1 MTVRVLACLPTYSI
15 HAYFLLQ
22 CIHSTVKLHCMCSTL
37 HHWHLR
43 TTCVPQNPAFKWRER
58 KREREKKKKLKQWA
72 NSTQLGAFVACLLA
86 GMAHTG
92 NRSLDLSLAKKGRDC
107 SRKHFKISMKI
118 QRSVS
123 QCGQA
128 RAGPT
133 ETAAQSLFSH
143 SVLSLRVLSL
153 SVTR

>member
-1 MTVRVLACLPTYSI
+1 M
-15 HAYFLLQ
+15 
-22 CIHSTVKLHCMCSTL
+22 HSLHCQITL
-37 HHWHLR
+37 YAFHSPPLA
-43 TTCVPQNPAFKWRER
+43 PADDVRSPKPSIQMERKKKRER
-58 KREREKKKKLKQWA
+58 KRKKTEAVGKF
-72 NSTQLGAFVACLLA
+72 NSTGCVCGVFARWH

-133 ETAAQSLFSH
+133 ETAAQALFSH